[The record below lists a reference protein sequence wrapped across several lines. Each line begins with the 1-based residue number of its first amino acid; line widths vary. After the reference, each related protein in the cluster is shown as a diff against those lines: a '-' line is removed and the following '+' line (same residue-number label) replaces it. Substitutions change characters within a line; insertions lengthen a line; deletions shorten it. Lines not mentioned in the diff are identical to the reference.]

1 LGRLES
7 LQHKKAISKLGFFL
21 YFSHMNFP
29 GKLNNKL
36 IKRKISN
43 HFRALDSHHELID
56 FSSNDYLGFSKNAHI
71 SLNASLTLTQFP
83 HLNGSTGSRLLSGNH
98 WLHEE
103 VENELALFFNASS
116 ALIFNSGYD
125 ANVGLLSAVPQHG
138 DIVLFDELC
147 HASIRDGIRL
157 SHAKAYSFKHND
169 VNDLVKKYANTYIS
183 GGTAYVVAE
192 SVYSMDGDAAPLK
205 SIVDFCKKNACY
217 LIVDEAHATGVFGEF
232 GKGMTAEL
240 GLETGVFARVHTF
253 GKAVGCHGAV
263 VVGPK
268 ELKDYLVNYAH
279 SFIYTTSLPLH
290 SILTI
295 KYAIKELQSTA
306 ELNKLETNIAF
317 FRNELQALGLKK
329 IFIDSESAIQS
340 CLIPNVSKI
349 KEIGQNIRLQG
360 YDVKAILSPTV
371 PEGKERLRFC
381 IHSYN
386 SAIEM
391 KACLRLLSALV

>member
-1 LGRLES
+1 
-7 LQHKKAISKLGFFL
+7 
-21 YFSHMNFP
+21 MNFP
-29 GKLNNKL
+29 EKLKNKL
-36 IKRKISN
+36 IKRKVSN
-43 HFRALDSHHELID
+43 HLRVLNSHHELID
-56 FSSNDYLGFSKNAHI
+56 FSSNDYLGFSKNAAI
-71 SLNASLTLTQFP
+71 SFNASLSLAQYSY
-83 HLNGSTGSRLLSGNH
+83 LNGSTGSRLLSGNH

-103 VENELALFFNASS
+103 VENELAVFFNASS

-125 ANVGLLSAVPQHG
+125 ANVGLLSSVPQHG

-157 SHAKAYSFKHND
+157 SHAKSYSFKHND
-169 VNDLVKKYANTYIS
+169 LNDFEKKYANTTIS
-183 GGTAYVVAE
+183 GGTAYVVVE
-192 SVYSMDGDAAPLK
+192 SIYSMDGDVAPLK

-217 LIVDEAHATGVFGEF
+217 LIVDEAHATGVFGDC
-232 GKGMTAEL
+232 GRGMTAEL
-240 GLETGVFARVHTF
+240 GLENNIFARIHTF

-263 VVGPK
+263 VVGSK

-290 SILTI
+290 NVLTI
-295 KYAIKELQSTA
+295 KYAIKELKSTD
-306 ELNKLETNIAF
+306 ELNKLKTNIAF

-329 IFIDSESAIQS
+329 MFIDSESAIQS

-349 KEIGQNIRLQG
+349 KEIAQNIRLQG

-386 SAIEM
+386 STIEI
-391 KACLRLLSALV
+391 KECLRLLSTLVLIFKLWK